1 MFKFF
6 KELNRKRLNA
16 RGTIPFTGSTSEAIA
31 RQIQI
36 SEQHLKVFP
45 KFKNCCQGKS
55 LALVATGAS
64 LKKFNPAAFPNLE
77 YVGVNTA
84 IDSLNVYY
92 KYYFVQDYGVLRY
105 LGTFEK
111 FKKNGTNFFGRNVS
125 YDKRP
130 RAIIPEFE
138 YENCNAKLYYT
149 SNPFNYFQYDIS
161 TNALPDFRSVVFSAV
176 SFMLWT
182 RPKEIYLI
190 GCDCSSSYADGRDKK
205 YGFTDLVEVW
215 QQLKQFAEVYYPDSK
230 IISINPIGLKGIFID
245 QFTD

>member
-64 LKKFNPAAFPNLE
+64 LKKFNPAEFPNLE

-111 FKKNGTNFFGRNVS
+111 FKKMEPTF
-125 YDKRP
+125 
-130 RAIIPEFE
+130 
-138 YENCNAKLYYT
+138 
-149 SNPFNYFQYDIS
+149 
-161 TNALPDFRSVVFSAV
+161 
-176 SFMLWT
+176 
-182 RPKEIYLI
+182 
-190 GCDCSSSYADGRDKK
+190 
-205 YGFTDLVEVW
+205 W
-215 QQLKQFAEVYYPDSK
+215 QKCIL
-230 IISINPIGLKGIFID
+230 
-245 QFTD
+245 